1 MYVIRSIS
9 LAWSRIYL
17 ANRKPYISLGHDL
30 KTGTQNILCG
40 TVVFLLYVNDLP
52 NSSVLNPIMFAND
65 TNLFFE
71 HTDLRI
77 LLSIV
82 NEKLNKIYEWFNA
95 DKLSLNA
102 DKICSIY
109 KTSKTDD
116 LQLLLPKLLI
126 NDNKLERVGSIKFLG
141 VLLDEHL
148 SWKEYIRYTSW

>member
-1 MYVIRSIS
+1 MHVIRSIS

-17 ANRKPYISLGHDL
+17 ANRKQYISLGHDL
-30 KTGTQNILCG
+30 QTGTQNILCG

-52 NSSVLNPIMFAND
+52 NSLVLNPIMFAND

-82 NEKLNKIYEWFNA
+82 NEKLNKIYEWFKA

-102 DKICSIY
+102 EKICSIY
-109 KTSKTDD
+109 KTSKTD
-116 LQLLLPKLLI
+116 
-126 NDNKLERVGSIKFLG
+126 ES
-141 VLLDEHL
+141 
-148 SWKEYIRYTSW
+148 